1 MELVNG
7 QIYKR
12 NFQCFALLFVTSKN
26 SKAYYSM
33 LHISGHRDP
42 KLTCPLI
49 QHSGKGKY
57 VFTEEE
63 LRKTFD
69 ADNWEPV
76 EGKLIIDLQID
87 HIGGEDERNIR
98 DLLCIIHRDGGH
110 YISKHGIQKAFDDA
124 LKIHYRQR
132 DAEEH
137 LSTIAQQ
144 SLSGSKQSSSPKL
157 PSVGDIMKF
166 NPSLNYDDVHETLH
180 AVYRLGNFA

>member
-110 YISKHGIQKAFDDA
+110 YISEHGIQKAFDDA
-124 LKIHYRQR
+124 LEIHYRQR
-132 DAEEH
+132 DAEEQ
-137 LSTIAQQ
+137 LSTIVQQYPEDKQTLDGAWDAALAAATQAQW
-144 SLSGSKQSSSPKL
+144 LRDNAKP
-157 PSVGDIMKF
+157 
-166 NPSLNYDDVHETLH
+166 
-180 AVYRLGNFA
+180 NFTKKKVK